1 MGIGAHRLA
10 NESMSIL
17 YMYVYVG
24 VRLTKIFNAKKCPMI
39 FQKFTQRFKKIKK
52 TMEKSLR
59 LFFILLC
66 IMNSLIKPWS
76 PLSLPLLFREMGI
89 S

>member
-24 VRLTKIFNAKKCPMI
+24 MRLTKIFNAKKMSNDIPEI
-39 FQKFTQRFKKIKK
+39 HP
-52 TMEKSLR
+52 EV
-59 LFFILLC
+59 
-66 IMNSLIKPWS
+66 
-76 PLSLPLLFREMGI
+76 
-89 S
+89 